1 MGWIFGIAFCMSLLW
16 VWAMVDIHRR
26 KDLSDDVSTM
36 WFSFLLVGNLL
47 AAIFYLVARVFGL
60 ILKQIRR

>member
-1 MGWIFGIAFCMSLLW
+1 
-16 VWAMVDIHRR
+16 MVDLHRR
-26 KDLSDDVSTM
+26 KDLSDDVCTM